1 MRESDGEPKN
11 NPGSFVPFCHTARP
25 HAPCPRCVP
34 VTRHVQDSTCC
45 PHPQFHSNNNED
57 QFLEIGFFDFARYA
71 ALRYTG
77 RSTQGVG
84 ILEQILAIFYVF
96 VQGDVAA
103 VRQAGILRGILPK
116 LILWNRAKKALLWAV
131 LSK

>member
-45 PHPQFHSNNNED
+45 PHPQLHSNNNEE
-57 QFLEIGFFDFARYA
+57 QRHIRGLGWFFLDTINIVLEDTKPRSGAR
-71 ALRYTG
+71 
-77 RSTQGVG
+77 
-84 ILEQILAIFYVF
+84 
-96 VQGDVAA
+96 
-103 VRQAGILRGILPK
+103 RG
-116 LILWNRAKKALLWAV
+116 WG
-131 LSK
+131 